1 VGVAEAGRRRRSGRL
16 IASVATRRA
25 TALPTAV
32 ALVTGAGISVQ
43 SYVNGRLG
51 SSLGSGELAATINN
65 VTGLAALA
73 VIALATGAAPRALR
87 RRGDVRWWQ
96 LLGGLGGALMVTAGA
111 VAAPKIGVALL
122 SVALVC
128 GQTGG
133 SLGADRAG
141 LSPAGR
147 RNVTPPRA
155 IGVLIA
161 VGAVA
166 LTAVGART
174 SPQAGLIALAIVAG
188 AAMAVQQAANG
199 HLARVTGEPLFASTV
214 NFLVGA
220 IALVVVAAIATGL
233 SAPHGWSAPA
243 PEYLGGLIGVGAAT
257 SMLIIVSRLGVLRL
271 MLAVIAGQALG
282 GLAVDLVAPVRGES
296 VTAATVA
303 GVALTFVAVLVSARG
318 DQGAR

>member
-1 VGVAEAGRRRRSGRL
+1 MAVS
-16 IASVATRRA
+16 TRRA
-25 TALPTAV
+25 TALPMAIAV
-32 ALVTGAGISVQ
+32 AAGVTLAVQ

-51 SSLGSGELAATINN
+51 TSLGSGELAALINN
-65 VTGLAALA
+65 ATGLAALA

-87 RRGDVRWWQ
+87 RRADIRWWQ

-147 RNVTPPRA
+147 RHVTAPRA

-199 HLARVTGEPLFASTV
+199 HLGRVTGEPLFASTV

-233 SAPHGWSAPA
+233 SAPHGWSAHA

-271 MLAVIAGQALG
+271 MLAVIAGQAFG

-296 VTAATVA
+296 VTVATVA